1 MTRPSLLVPA
11 LAVVALLFG
20 APVAA
25 AAVDPKTQSV
35 TTDLE
40 LPTNNSLH
48 AHLDV
53 FNDEFT
59 LQIERENQ
67 SSYASYEVDGE
78 ATEAGLKAR
87 FGKLGVIDVAFHPT
101 EVELEQPPRG
111 CVGPPSR
118 FSRGV
123 LIGTITF
130 IGEDEYVRIEETEI
144 EAHLE
149 NWRESEWR
157 CSRHHRRARRV
168 RAPRPSLFSPR
179 PSTRAKDPATLVAA
193 KRRCRCVFVAYSF
206 PEEKGRGA
214 SAFYGAMFEETGGME
229 ITRATGGTAGASA
242 FTYNHK
248 AGTATVRP
256 TSPLFGSGHF
266 ERRPHRPDLW
276 RSTIRVPLLGAEPID
291 MRKGNFHAALVNE
304 LPEFR

>member
-1 MTRPSLLVPA
+1 MTRPSLLVPV
-11 LAVVALLFG
+11 LAVAALLFG
-20 APVAA
+20 TPAA
-25 AAVDPKTQSV
+25 ATAADPKTESV
-35 TTDLE
+35 STDLE
-40 LPTNNSLH
+40 LPTNNSLN

-87 FGKLGVIDVAFHPT
+87 FGDLGLIDLAFQANK
-101 EVELEQPPRG
+101 VELDKPPKG

-118 FSRGV
+118 FSEGV
-123 LIGTITF
+123 LTGTISFT
-130 IGEDEYVRIEETEI
+130 GEGDYVRIEATEI
-144 EAHLE
+144 EARLE

-157 CSRHHRRARRV
+157 CPRHHRQVRRK
-168 RAPRPSLFSPR
+168 RAPRPSYLGPR
-179 PSTRAKDPATLVAA
+179 EGPKPKEPATLLAA
-193 KRRCRCVFVAYSF
+193 TRHCRCIFVAYSF

-214 SAFYGAMFEETGGME
+214 TAFYGARFEETGKME
-229 ITRATGGTAGASA
+229 ITRATGGTAGPAA

-256 TSPLFGSGHF
+256 TSPLIGYGHF
-266 ERRPHRPDLW
+266 ERRRHRVDLW
-276 RSTIRVPLLGAEPID
+276 RGTIRVPFLGAEPID
-291 MRKGNFHAALVNE
+291 MRDGSYRAALGDE